1 MILMIDN
8 YDSFTFNIVQY
19 LMQMGREVRVY
30 RNDEIT
36 PGDITDLAPE
46 AIVLSP
52 GPGRPA
58 GAGISTEVV
67 CRFYKTV
74 PLLGICLGHQCIG
87 EAFGG
92 ETVRAAR
99 IMHGKVSS
107 VHHDGRTIFAGLPE
121 PLSAGRYHSLMLKP
135 DSLPECLEVS
145 AQTAGGEIMGI
156 RHRQYRVEGIQFHP
170 ESVLTPQGRRL
181 LKNFLKYI
189 GEKEVRR

>member
-121 PLSAGRYHSLMLKP
+121 PLSAGRYHSLMLNP

-189 GEKEVRR
+189 GEKEVR

>member
-30 RNDEIT
+30 RNDEIP

-67 CRFYKTV
+67 RRFYKTV

-92 ETVRAAR
+92 ETVPAAR
-99 IMHGKVSS
+99 IMHGKVSP
-107 VHHDGRTIFAGLPE
+107 VHHDWRTIFTGLPD

-145 AQTAGGEIMGI
+145 ARTAGGEIMGI
-156 RHRQYRVEGIQFHP
+156 RHRHYRVEGIQFHP

-189 GEKEVRR
+189 GEKEVR

>member
-1 MILMIDN
+1 MIDN

-19 LMQMGREVRVY
+19 LMQMGREVCVY

-121 PLSAGRYHSLMLKP
+121 PLSAGRYHSLMLNP

-189 GEKEVRR
+189 GEKEVR

>member
-121 PLSAGRYHSLMLKP
+121 PLSAGRYHSLMLNP

>member
-67 CRFYKTV
+67 RRFYKTV

-92 ETVRAAR
+92 ETVPAAR

-107 VHHDGRTIFAGLPE
+107 VHHDGRTIFTGLPD

-145 AQTAGGEIMGI
+145 ARTAGGEIMGI
-156 RHRQYRVEGIQFHP
+156 RHRHYRVEGIQFHP

-189 GEKEVRR
+189 GEKEVR

>member
-67 CRFYKTV
+67 RRFYKIV

-92 ETVRAAR
+92 ETVPATR

-107 VHHDGRTIFAGLPE
+107 VHHDGRTIFTGLPD

-145 AQTAGGEIMGI
+145 ARTAGGEIMGI
-156 RHRQYRVEGIQFHP
+156 RHRHYRVEGIQFHP

-189 GEKEVRR
+189 GEKEVR

>member
-67 CRFYKTV
+67 RRFYKTV

-121 PLSAGRYHSLMLKP
+121 PLSAGRYHSLMLNP

-189 GEKEVRR
+189 GEKEVR

>member
-67 CRFYKTV
+67 RRFYKTV

-92 ETVRAAR
+92 ETVPAAR

-107 VHHDGRTIFAGLPE
+107 VHHDGRTIFTGLPD
-121 PLSAGRYHSLMLKP
+121 PLSAGRYHSFMLKP

-189 GEKEVRR
+189 GEKEVR

>member
-19 LMQMGREVRVY
+19 LMQMGREVCVY

-67 CRFYKTV
+67 RRFYKTV

-121 PLSAGRYHSLMLKP
+121 PLSAGRYHSLMLNP

-189 GEKEVRR
+189 GEKEVR

>member
-67 CRFYKTV
+67 RRFYKTV

-92 ETVRAAR
+92 ETVPAAR

-107 VHHDGRTIFAGLPE
+107 VHHDGRTIFTGLPD

-145 AQTAGGEIMGI
+145 AQTVGGEIMGI
-156 RHRQYRVEGIQFHP
+156 RHRHYRVEGIQFHP

-189 GEKEVRR
+189 SEKEVR

>member
-189 GEKEVRR
+189 GEKEVR

>member
-19 LMQMGREVRVY
+19 LMQMGREVCVY

>member
-36 PGDITDLAPE
+36 PGDITALAPE

-67 CRFYKTV
+67 RRFYKTV

-92 ETVRAAR
+92 ETVPAAR
-99 IMHGKVSS
+99 IMHGKVSP
-107 VHHDGRTIFAGLPE
+107 VHHDGRTIFTGLPD

-145 AQTAGGEIMGI
+145 ARTAGGEIMGI
-156 RHRQYRVEGIQFHP
+156 RHRHYRVEGIQFHP

-189 GEKEVRR
+189 GEKEVR

>member
-19 LMQMGREVRVY
+19 LMQMGREVLVY

-67 CRFYKTV
+67 RRFYKTV

-92 ETVRAAR
+92 ETVPAAR

-107 VHHDGRTIFAGLPE
+107 VHHDGRTIFTGLPD

-156 RHRQYRVEGIQFHP
+156 RHRHYRVEGIQFHP

-189 GEKEVRR
+189 GEKEVR

>member
-67 CRFYKTV
+67 RRFYKTV
-74 PLLGICLGHQCIG
+74 PLWVSAG
-87 EAFGG
+87 AS
-92 ETVRAAR
+92 VRRRSPERDCPAAR

-107 VHHDGRTIFAGLPE
+107 VHHDGGLFYRPR
-121 PLSAGRYHSLMLKP
+121 PVGTGRYHSSCSPIPARMP
-135 DSLPECLEVS
+135 EVS
-145 AQTAGGEIMGI
+145 AQTAGVKSWASDTDTTVGGFSFIPS
-156 RHRQYRVEGIQFHP
+156 RCSRTRADVY
-170 ESVLTPQGRRL
+170 
-181 LKNFLKYI
+181 
-189 GEKEVRR
+189 

>member
-67 CRFYKTV
+67 RRFYKTV

-92 ETVRAAR
+92 ETVPAAR

-107 VHHDGRTIFAGLPE
+107 VHHDGRTIFTGLPD

-156 RHRQYRVEGIQFHP
+156 RHRHYRVEGIQFHP

-189 GEKEVRR
+189 GEKEVR

>member
-19 LMQMGREVRVY
+19 LMQMGREVCVY

-121 PLSAGRYHSLMLKP
+121 PLSAGRYHSLMLNP

-189 GEKEVRR
+189 GEKEVR

>member
-92 ETVRAAR
+92 ETVPAAR
-99 IMHGKVSS
+99 IMHGKVSP
-107 VHHDGRTIFAGLPE
+107 VHHDGRTIFTGLPD

-145 AQTAGGEIMGI
+145 ARTAGGEIMGI
-156 RHRQYRVEGIQFHP
+156 RHRHYRVEGIQFHP

-189 GEKEVRR
+189 GEKEVR

>member
-67 CRFYKTV
+67 RRFYKTV

-92 ETVRAAR
+92 ETVPAAR

-107 VHHDGRTIFAGLPE
+107 VHHDGRTIFTGLPD

-189 GEKEVRR
+189 GEKEVR

>member
-67 CRFYKTV
+67 RRFYKIV

-92 ETVRAAR
+92 ETVPATR

-107 VHHDGRTIFAGLPE
+107 VHHDGRTIFTGLPD
-121 PLSAGRYHSLMLKP
+121 PMSAGRYHSLMLKP

-156 RHRQYRVEGIQFHP
+156 RHRHYRVEGIQFHP

-189 GEKEVRR
+189 GEKEVR